1 MTDGGLLDEETGA
14 TDEIDVDTDA
24 VAVVSPEVDDD
35 TFPARTNRETNGGR
49 EKDWWVSIEGEVA
62 DEATDDEVDPP
73 PPLAPPPPPPDD
85 DDPPNGIRRLGR
97 SRLK

>member
-35 TFPARTNRETNGGR
+35 TFPVRTNRETNGGR
-49 EKDWWVSIEGEVA
+49 EKDW
-62 DEATDDEVDPP
+62 
-73 PPLAPPPPPPDD
+73 
-85 DDPPNGIRRLGR
+85 
-97 SRLK
+97 